1 MRGLIRYNR
10 PADLFDWDR
19 VLDSFFEDVPVWNSR
34 KPAVDIRQ
42 GENDYVMEV
51 ELPGLTEKDIEL
63 KVEENLMTLSSKQE
77 ESKEESKEE
86 KKDGYLLQE
95 RRKTEFKRSFV
106 LPKEVDAEKVKA
118 EFKNGLLVVSL
129 PKVPKAQPKLIDVKV
144 N

>member
-51 ELPGLTEKDIEL
+51 DLPGLTEKDIEL
-63 KVEENLMTLSSKQE
+63 KVEENLMTLSSKQ
-77 ESKEESKEE
+77 EESKEE

>member
-77 ESKEESKEE
+77 ESKEE

>member
-1 MRGLIRYNR
+1 MRGLIRYTR

-77 ESKEESKEE
+77 ESKEE

-106 LPKEVDAEKVKA
+106 LPKEVDAEKVSA
-118 EFKNGLLVVSL
+118 RRTL
-129 PKVPKAQPKLIDVKV
+129 
-144 N
+144 